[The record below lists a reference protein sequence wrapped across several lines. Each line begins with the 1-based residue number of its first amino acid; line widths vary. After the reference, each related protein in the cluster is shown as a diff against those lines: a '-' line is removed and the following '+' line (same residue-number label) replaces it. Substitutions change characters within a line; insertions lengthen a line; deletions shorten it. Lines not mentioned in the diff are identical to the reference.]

1 MGSTT
6 FSGPVTSLNG
16 FNGAFTATSVA
27 LKSNNANS
35 ITLDAPSGLAAS
47 YTLLFPP
54 NDGNNGQV
62 LTTDGS
68 GVTTWTTNGVGTVTS
83 VGGTGT
89 VNGLSLSGTVTASG
103 NLTLGGTLDL
113 SAPPAIGGGTPA
125 AGTFTTLGATSV
137 GVTNTTSTTSLF
149 EPMVVSSTLTGAGV
163 TGGRAKFATTINSS
177 AGSFSNALKAD
188 VTYGASGNTTGLGS
202 AFVAEMTLSNGT
214 TSGTYA
220 PVEIEL
226 NAATGNSTGTGTSL
240 IFASV
245 NGTGANGVVN
255 AAATFIS
262 LQGLTTG
269 AAGATDMVTAPGG
282 SFVATD
288 LTSGIGIKVK
298 IGANFFYIP
307 LVAAA
312 DYQAV

>member
-16 FNGAFTATSVA
+16 FNGAFTATSV
-27 LKSNNANS
+27 
-35 ITLDAPSGLAAS
+35 D
-47 YTLLFPP
+47 
-54 NDGNNGQV
+54 
-62 LTTDGS
+62 
-68 GVTTWTTNGVGTVTS
+68 
-83 VGGTGT
+83 
-89 VNGLSLSGTVTASG
+89 
-103 NLTLGGTLDL
+103 
-113 SAPPAIGGGTPA
+113 
-125 AGTFTTLGATSV
+125 
-137 GVTNTTSTTSLF
+137 VTNTTSTTSLF

-214 TSGTYA
+214 TAGTYA
-220 PVEIEL
+220 PIEIEL
-226 NAATGNSTGTGTSL
+226 NAATGNSTGTDTSL

-245 NGTGANGVVN
+245 NGTGADGVVN

-262 LQGLTTG
+262 LQGLT
-269 AAGATDMVTAPGG
+269 AGSAGDTDMVTAPGG
-282 SFVATD
+282 SFAATD

-298 IGANFFYIP
+298 IGASFFYIP